1 MQTRV
6 STKGQIVLPL
16 AIRRRLGIQPGDQL
30 DVAIEQDRIVLVA
43 PLRNALK
50 PSIVEDPVLGIPVLT
65 DVHTEEQC
73 IQAAKAVDVLQIPA
87 FLCRQTDLL
96 IAAFDAAS
104 RRRAAGNQ
112 TRCAR
117 TCRGTRWRQG
127 RRDRG
132 SNHPARIDCER
143 QSDL

>member
-65 DVHTEEQC
+65 YGPDAPRLTSQQVEE
-73 IQAAKAVDVLQIPA
+73 
-87 FLCRQTDLL
+87 LL
-96 IAAFDAAS
+96 AELS
-104 RRRAAGNQ
+104 
-112 TRCAR
+112 
-117 TCRGTRWRQG
+117 
-127 RRDRG
+127 
-132 SNHPARIDCER
+132 
-143 QSDL
+143 